1 MLLATA
7 LCGQTPKPRSGPPL
21 HADPFPLSDVRRGL
35 HGTAWTVFEGV
46 DPEPMDV
53 EILGRLKD
61 AIGPGQDMILGRLH
75 GTRPEFTG
83 VVAGMSGSPVYID
96 GKLLGA
102 LSYRIGQFSKEPI
115 CGITPI
121 ASMFQVR
128 DLPAVAPSDGSV
140 ASPTGILG
148 SSGGSMGLQAHG
160 SDPAAISSL
169 APAQG
174 GSVGSQT
181 HGSDP
186 AAISSLAPA
195 QGGSV
200 GLQAHESTLTI
211 SGALAPAS
219 NNQLHA
225 IDTPLVFN
233 GFSAQTVAQ
242 YAEGFRNL
250 GLEPVNGIGSASPET
265 AQPEPIVPGSAV
277 SAVLARGDLNVAAT
291 CTVTYVDAKQLLA
304 CGHPITQFGNIS
316 IPMTK
321 ATVLATLPSPMNA
334 FKIVNTTETVGSFT
348 QDRANAVAG
357 TFGLSARMIPVTV
370 DVTPEPGSSLPAQAL
385 KFEVLDNRQLT
396 PQVMLA
402 SVFQSLNQNN
412 TAANQ
417 MSLRVTGNIAI
428 DGQSP
433 VTLSNTFAASD
444 TQSAA
449 QQATVYF
456 AQRFLAVFG
465 NDLAQ
470 PRITGIQIH
479 TVAIPRRLSVELE
492 SARLSTNE
500 AQPGDTITVEA
511 TLRPFQQPP
520 RVVRIPVTLPTT
532 LTPGPIRILVG
543 DAASLDRLLKPQQ
556 SSALLVG
563 AQQPQQNLD
572 LADTVAQLNRSHSND
587 RVYVTLLDHQTQ
599 AVTPATALPSLPPSI
614 ANAMQPLRSS
624 RQVSFTSETAAEA
637 GSAPADA
644 ELSGS
649 EVLTIRIR

>member
-1 MLLATA
+1 MLTCAMLAALPLSAQASAQTA
-7 LCGQTPKPRSGPPL
+7 TPPL

-75 GTRPEFTG
+75 GTKPEFTG

-121 ASMFQVR
+121 GSMFQVR
-128 DLPAVAPSDGSV
+128 DLPSATPSSIAAPLSKVSE
-140 ASPTGILG
+140 
-148 SSGGSMGLQAHG
+148 GGPAGLAG
-160 SDPAAISSL
+160 
-169 APAQG
+169 
-174 GSVGSQT
+174 
-181 HGSDP
+181 
-186 AAISSLAPA
+186 
-195 QGGSV
+195 
-200 GLQAHESTLTI
+200 
-211 SGALAPAS
+211 
-219 NNQLHA
+219 QLHA

-233 GFSAQTVAQ
+233 GFSSQTVAQ
-242 YAEGFRNL
+242 YADGFRDL

-265 AQPEPIVPGSAV
+265 EQPEPIVPGSAV

-304 CGHPITQFGNIS
+304 CGHPITQFGSIS

-370 DVTPEPGSSLPAQAL
+370 DVTPETGSGLPAQSL

-396 PQVMLA
+396 PQIMLA
-402 SVFQSLNQNN
+402 SIFQSLNQNN

-417 MSLRVTGNIAI
+417 MSLRLSGTIAI

-433 VTLSNTFAASD
+433 VTLNNTFAASD

-456 AQRFLAVFG
+456 AQRFLALFG

-479 TVAIPRRLSVELE
+479 TVAIPKRLSAELE

-500 AQPGDTITVEA
+500 AQPGDTVTVEA
-511 TLRPFQQPP
+511 TLRPFQQQA
-520 RVVRIPVTLPTT
+520 RVVRIPITLPTT
-532 LTPGPIRILVG
+532 LTPGPIRVLVG

-556 SSALLVG
+556 PSALLAG
-563 AQQPQQNLD
+563 AQPTQQNLD
-572 LADTVAQLNRSHSND
+572 LADTVAQLNRGHQND

-599 AVTPATALPSLPPSI
+599 AVTAATALPSLPPSI
-614 ANAMQPLRSS
+614 ANAMQPLRNG
-624 RQVSFTSETAAEA
+624 RQVSFTSESAAEA
-637 GSAPADA
+637 GSAPAEA